1 MCGGIILQSTKLDHQ
16 TLNSII
22 KQVRL
27 NGTVRDISFSPFN
40 SDEMLAIGS
49 EGEIYRYDLRT
60 WTCVERWS
68 DEGNLSG
75 TYRIQSNHFLMLLLQ
90 REYHSCISFETTGTL
105 IRSLKH
111 GGCVAGSSS
120 GVLNVYTSLSSSS
133 LEVEGWGGRRTERKP
148 KYSVMNLTTEIND
161 FCVGLNQ
168 RVAALS
174 SRKERDSLKLFDMRN
189 GAVFKEWPVEKTP
202 LGHVTSVDFDV
213 TGKLLGVGN
222 MQGKVL
228 LYELNRK

>member
-1 MCGGIILQSTKLDHQ
+1 M
-16 TLNSII
+16 
-22 KQVRL
+22 

-75 TYRIQSNHFLMLLLQ
+75 TLV
-90 REYHSCISFETTGTL
+90 
-105 IRSLKH
+105 RSLKH

-120 GVLNVYTSLSSSS
+120 GVLNVYTSSFSSSS
-133 LEVEGWGGRRTERKP
+133 LEVEGWGGRSTERKP